1 MIRRPDNDKNINR
14 LMLKRIDVAHLK
26 TGMFIQEFCGSWMH
40 HPFWRSNFMLSD
52 PEDLRRIH
60 ESALKEVWIDTRRGL
75 DVDGGKAAEEAE
87 HVTPPPMPPSELK
100 TQPATMREEVERAAK
115 ICAKAKE
122 SVTSMFQEARMGNA
136 IEAEQAAPLVNE
148 ISNSV
153 QRNPGALISL
163 ARLKTA
169 DNYTYMHSIAVC
181 ALMIAL
187 ARQMQFD
194 EAQIRNAGLAGL
206 IHDVGKMRI
215 PLEILNKSS
224 KLTDAEFARMK
235 THPSEGYRILQE
247 SQSVSPEVMDVC
259 LSHHEK
265 LDGTG
270 YPRGLKGDAIS
281 LFARMSA
288 ICDVYDAITSV
299 RPYKNGWDP
308 AESLHKMSE
317 WHGHLDMYLFR
328 AFVKSL
334 GIYPVGSLVRLN
346 SGRLGVVVEQSPASL
361 LTPKVKVFF
370 STKSRSRLSPEHV
383 DLSRPGCPEKIVSR
397 EEPENWNFQGLDDLW
412 IIPTH

>member
-1 MIRRPDNDKNINR
+1 
-14 LMLKRIDVAHLK
+14 MLKRIDVAHLK
-26 TGMFIQEFCGSWMH
+26 TGMFIQEFCGSWMY
-40 HPFWRSNFMLSD
+40 HPFWRSNFMLSEA
-52 PEDLRRIH
+52 EDLRRIR

-75 DVDGGKAAEEAE
+75 DVDAGKEAERAE
-87 HVTPPPMPPSELK
+87 HVIPSPPPPRKAEVR
-100 TQPATMREEVERAAK
+100 PASLREEVARAAK
-115 ICAKAKE
+115 ICARAKE
-122 SVTSMFQEARMGNA
+122 SVTSMFMEARMGNA
-136 IEAEQAAPLVNE
+136 IEAEQAEPLVHE

-194 EAQIRNAGLAGL
+194 EAQTKNAGLAGL

-215 PLEILNKSS
+215 PLEILNKNG
-224 KLTDAEFARMK
+224 KLTDEEFALMK
-235 THPSEGYRILQE
+235 THPAEGYRILQD
-247 SQSVSPEVMDVC
+247 SSAVAPEVMDVC
-259 LSHHEK
+259 LAHHEK

-270 YPRGLKGDAIS
+270 YPQGLKGEGIS

-288 ICDVYDAITSV
+288 ICDVYDAITSA
-299 RPYKNGWDP
+299 RPYKSGWDP

-317 WHGHLDMYLFR
+317 WKGHLDMYLFR

-334 GIYPVGSLVRLN
+334 GIYPIGSLVRLK
-346 SGRLGVVVEQSPASL
+346 SGRLGVVTEQNPASL
-361 LTPKVKVFF
+361 LTPRVKVFF
-370 STKSRSRLSPEHV
+370 STKSQSRLPPEQI
-383 DLSRPGCPEKIVSR
+383 DLARPGCPEKIISR
-397 EEPENWNFQGLDDLW
+397 EEPENWNFQDLDDLW
-412 IIPTH
+412 VIPAH